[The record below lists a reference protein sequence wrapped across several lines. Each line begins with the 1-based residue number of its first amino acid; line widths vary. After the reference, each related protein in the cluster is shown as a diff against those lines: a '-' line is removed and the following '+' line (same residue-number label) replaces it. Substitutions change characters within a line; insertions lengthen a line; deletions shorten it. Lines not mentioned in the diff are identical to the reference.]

1 MLFIYVHVIECL
13 KVLDEF
19 SAKYPPSTWASA
31 NESNID
37 FPALAAHLQKF
48 QNPKEADALMK
59 IQSEL
64 DETKI
69 ILVSKMKFNSFVM

>member
-1 MLFIYVHVIECL
+1 M
-13 KVLDEF
+13 LDEF
-19 SAKYPPSTWASA
+19 SAKYPPATWSSA
-31 NESNID
+31 NETNID

-48 QNPKEADALMK
+48 QNPKEADSLMK

-69 ILVSKMKFNSFVM
+69 ILVSSKINIMKHSINPSIG